1 MKQLL
6 TGSENRLFSA
16 IRIPKKFWFALGL
29 ALLMTLLC
37 STALACRNPN
47 GECTG
52 KAYTY
57 RYTDDQWHQA
67 ECQSCGFTYFAYHE
81 IVQSATCQQP
91 AKCGKCNSSFG
102 GLGTHLLRSYQ
113 AREVTCIDKGWDA
126 YNKCAYC
133 DYSTKPYRE
142 MNALGHDFVEYE
154 GQAPTCTEEGWHPYK
169 VCTRGDLNTY
179 WPIAPLNHDLVQ
191 HEGLDATCTAAGW
204 NAYEDCTRCDYT
216 TFSEAPALGH
226 DFVEYEGKDPTCTE
240 KGWHP
245 YKVCTRG
252 DLNTY
257 WPIAPLNHDLV
268 QHEGLDATCIDA
280 GWNAYEDCTR
290 CDYTTFSEAPA
301 LGHEY
306 VSQTFAPTCTADGYT
321 VSTCARCSE
330 SFTVNEGEKLG
341 HWFGEWQPD
350 GNRHRAD
357 CLRSGCGYT
366 SHTDCN
372 LMDCRL
378 PGKEATVVFQLC
390 PVCGKGSGGAQ
401 LALVENSSVA
411 VMTGRLPAGE
421 AVVRMGE
428 GADGTLLL
436 SVAFETAGRLSQANG
451 QMKITLPAES
461 FQNYGFAL
469 LNAEGAE
476 TPLPVQEKNGQISF
490 LLDFTEPVCLLRL
503 TEKAA

>member
-1 MKQLL
+1 MKQLH
-6 TGSENRLFSA
+6 TGSEARLFSA
-16 IRIPKKFWFALGL
+16 IRIPQKFWFALGL

-57 RYTDDQWHQA
+57 RYTDDQWHQV

-81 IVQSATCQQP
+81 IVRSATCQQP

-102 GLGTHLLRSYQ
+102 GLGTHLLRSYP

-154 GQAPTCTEEGWHPYK
+154 GQAPTCTEE
-169 VCTRGDLNTY
+169 
-179 WPIAPLNHDLVQ
+179 
-191 HEGLDATCTAAGW
+191 
-204 NAYEDCTRCDYT
+204 
-216 TFSEAPALGH
+216 
-226 DFVEYEGKDPTCTE
+226 
-240 KGWHP
+240 GWHP

-350 GNRHRAD
+350 GNRHQAD

-390 PVCGKGSGGAQ
+390 PVCGKRSSGAQ

-411 VMTGRLPAGE
+411 VMTDRLPAGE

-428 GADGTLLL
+428 GADDTLLL

-451 QMKITLPAES
+451 QMKVTLPAES

>member
-1 MKQLL
+1 MKQLH
-6 TGSENRLFSA
+6 TGSEARLFSA
-16 IRIPKKFWFALGL
+16 IRIPQKFWFALGL

-81 IVQSATCQQP
+81 IVRSATCQQP

-102 GLGTHLLRSYQ
+102 GLGTHLLRSYP

-142 MNALGHDFVEYE
+142 
-154 GQAPTCTEEGWHPYK
+154 
-169 VCTRGDLNTY
+169 LN
-179 WPIAPLNHDLVQ
+179 
-191 HEGLDATCTAAGW
+191 
-204 NAYEDCTRCDYT
+204 
-216 TFSEAPALGH
+216 ALGH

-268 QHEGLDATCIDA
+268 QHEGLDATCVDA

-390 PVCGKGSGGAQ
+390 PVCGKRSSGAQ

-411 VMTGRLPAGE
+411 VMTDRLPAGE

-428 GADGTLLL
+428 GADDTLLL

-451 QMKITLPAES
+451 QMKVTLPAES

>member
-1 MKQLL
+1 MKQLH
-6 TGSENRLFSA
+6 TGSEARLFSA
-16 IRIPKKFWFALGL
+16 IRIPQKFWFALGL

-81 IVQSATCQQP
+81 IVRSATCQQP
-91 AKCGKCNSSFG
+91 AKCSKCNSSFG
-102 GLGTHLLRSYQ
+102 GLGTHLLRNYP

-142 MNALGHDFVEYE
+142 LNALGHDFVEYE
-154 GQAPTCTEEGWHPYK
+154 GKAPTCTEE
-169 VCTRGDLNTY
+169 
-179 WPIAPLNHDLVQ
+179 
-191 HEGLDATCTAAGW
+191 
-204 NAYEDCTRCDYT
+204 
-216 TFSEAPALGH
+216 
-226 DFVEYEGKDPTCTE
+226 
-240 KGWHP
+240 GWHP

-390 PVCGKGSGGAQ
+390 PVCGKRSSGAQ
-401 LALVENSSVA
+401 LALVENISVA
-411 VMTGRLPAGE
+411 VMTDRLPAGE

-428 GADGTLLL
+428 GTDDTLLL

-451 QMKITLPAES
+451 QMKVTLPAES

>member
-1 MKQLL
+1 MDPLDREETRMKQLH
-6 TGSENRLFSA
+6 TGSEARLFSA

-102 GLGTHLLRSYQ
+102 GLGSHLLRSYP

-142 MNALGHDFVEYE
+142 
-154 GQAPTCTEEGWHPYK
+154 
-169 VCTRGDLNTY
+169 LN
-179 WPIAPLNHDLVQ
+179 
-191 HEGLDATCTAAGW
+191 
-204 NAYEDCTRCDYT
+204 
-216 TFSEAPALGH
+216 ALGH

-257 WPIAPLNHDLV
+257 WSIAPLNHDLV

-306 VSQTFAPTCTADGYT
+306 VSQTFAPTCTDDGYT

-366 SHTDCN
+366 SHTDCI

-378 PGKEATVVFQLC
+378 PGKEATVAFQFC

-401 LALVENSSVA
+401 LALVENGSVT

-428 GADGTLLL
+428 GADDTLLL

-451 QMKITLPAES
+451 QMKVTLPAES

>member
-1 MKQLL
+1 MDPLDREETKMKQLL

-57 RYTDDQWHQA
+57 RYTDDQWHQV

-81 IVQSATCQQP
+81 IVRSATCQQP

-102 GLGTHLLRSYQ
+102 GLGSHLLRSYP

-191 HEGLDATCTAAGW
+191 HEGLDATC
-204 NAYEDCTRCDYT
+204 
-216 TFSEAPALGH
+216 
-226 DFVEYEGKDPTCTE
+226 
-240 KGWHP
+240 
-245 YKVCTRG
+245 
-252 DLNTY
+252 
-257 WPIAPLNHDLV
+257 
-268 QHEGLDATCIDA
+268 IDA

-306 VSQTFAPTCTADGYT
+306 VAQTFAPTCTADGYT

-390 PVCGKGSGGAQ
+390 PVCGKRSSGAQ

-411 VMTGRLPAGE
+411 VMTDRLPAGE

-428 GADGTLLL
+428 GTDDILLL

-451 QMKITLPAES
+451 QMKVTLPAES

>member
-1 MKQLL
+1 MDPLDREETRMKQLL
-6 TGSENRLFSA
+6 TGSEARLFSA
-16 IRIPKKFWFALGL
+16 IRIPQKFWFALGL

-102 GLGTHLLRSYQ
+102 GLGTHLLRSYP

-142 MNALGHDFVEYE
+142 LNALGHDFVEYE

-191 HEGLDATCTAAGW
+191 HEWLDATCTA
-204 NAYEDCTRCDYT
+204 
-216 TFSEAPALGH
+216 
-226 DFVEYEGKDPTCTE
+226 
-240 KGWHP
+240 
-245 YKVCTRG
+245 
-252 DLNTY
+252 
-257 WPIAPLNHDLV
+257 
-268 QHEGLDATCIDA
+268 A

-366 SHTDCN
+366 SHTDCI

-390 PVCGKGSGGAQ
+390 PVCGKRSSGAQ

-411 VMTGRLPAGE
+411 VMTDRLPAGE

-428 GADGTLLL
+428 GADDTLLL

-451 QMKITLPAES
+451 QMKVTLPAES

>member
-1 MKQLL
+1 MDPLDREETRMKQLL
-6 TGSENRLFSA
+6 TGSEARLFSA
-16 IRIPKKFWFALGL
+16 IRIPQKFWFALGL

-57 RYTDDQWHQA
+57 SYTDDQWHQA

-102 GLGTHLLRSYQ
+102 GLGTHLLRSYP

-179 WPIAPLNHDLVQ
+179 WPIAPLNHNLV
-191 HEGLDATCTAAGW
+191 
-204 NAYEDCTRCDYT
+204 R
-216 TFSEAPALGH
+216 
-226 DFVEYEGKDPTCTE
+226 
-240 KGWHP
+240 
-245 YKVCTRG
+245 
-252 DLNTY
+252 
-257 WPIAPLNHDLV
+257 
-268 QHEGLDATCIDA
+268 HEGLDATCIDA

-390 PVCGKGSGGAQ
+390 PVCGKRSSGAQ
-401 LALVENSSVA
+401 LALVDNSSVA
-411 VMTGRLPAGE
+411 VMTDRLPAGE

-428 GADGTLLL
+428 GADDTLLL

-451 QMKITLPAES
+451 QMKVTLPAES

-503 TEKAA
+503 TDKAAWPRVFYGLPHEKEL

>member
-1 MKQLL
+1 MDPLDREETRMKQLH
-6 TGSENRLFSA
+6 TGSEARLFSA

-102 GLGTHLLRSYQ
+102 GLGTHLLRNYP

-191 HEGLDATCTAAGW
+191 HEGLDATC
-204 NAYEDCTRCDYT
+204 
-216 TFSEAPALGH
+216 
-226 DFVEYEGKDPTCTE
+226 
-240 KGWHP
+240 
-245 YKVCTRG
+245 
-252 DLNTY
+252 
-257 WPIAPLNHDLV
+257 
-268 QHEGLDATCIDA
+268 IDA

-306 VSQTFAPTCTADGYT
+306 VSQTFAPTCTDDGYT

-378 PGKEATVVFQLC
+378 PGTEATVVFQLC
-390 PVCGKGSGGAQ
+390 PVCGKRSSGAQ

-411 VMTGRLPAGE
+411 VMTDRLPAGE

-428 GADGTLLL
+428 GADDTLLL

-451 QMKITLPAES
+451 QMKVTLPAES

>member
-1 MKQLL
+1 MDPLDREETKMKQLL

-57 RYTDDQWHQA
+57 RYTDDQWHQV

-81 IVQSATCQQP
+81 IVRSATCQQP

-102 GLGTHLLRSYQ
+102 GLGSHLLRSYP

-191 HEGLDATCTAAGW
+191 HEGLDATC
-204 NAYEDCTRCDYT
+204 
-216 TFSEAPALGH
+216 
-226 DFVEYEGKDPTCTE
+226 
-240 KGWHP
+240 
-245 YKVCTRG
+245 
-252 DLNTY
+252 
-257 WPIAPLNHDLV
+257 
-268 QHEGLDATCIDA
+268 IDA

-306 VSQTFAPTCTADGYT
+306 VAQTFAPTCTDDGYT

-390 PVCGKGSGGAQ
+390 PVCGKRSSGAQ

-411 VMTGRLPAGE
+411 VMTDRLPAGE

-428 GADGTLLL
+428 GADDTLLL

-451 QMKITLPAES
+451 QMKVTLPAES

>member
-1 MKQLL
+1 MKQLH
-6 TGSENRLFSA
+6 TGSEARLFSA
-16 IRIPKKFWFALGL
+16 IKIPQKFWFALGL

-57 RYTDDQWHQA
+57 RYTDDQWHQV

-81 IVQSATCQQP
+81 IVRSATCQQP

-102 GLGTHLLRSYQ
+102 GLGTHLLRSYP

-191 HEGLDATCTAAGW
+191 HEGLDATC
-204 NAYEDCTRCDYT
+204 
-216 TFSEAPALGH
+216 
-226 DFVEYEGKDPTCTE
+226 
-240 KGWHP
+240 
-245 YKVCTRG
+245 
-252 DLNTY
+252 
-257 WPIAPLNHDLV
+257 
-268 QHEGLDATCIDA
+268 IDA

-306 VSQTFAPTCTADGYT
+306 VSQTFAPTCTDDGYT

-366 SHTDCN
+366 SHTDCI

-390 PVCGKGSGGAQ
+390 PVCGKRSSGAQ
-401 LALVENSSVA
+401 LALVENISVA
-411 VMTGRLPAGE
+411 VMTDRLPAGE

-428 GADGTLLL
+428 GADDTLLL

-451 QMKITLPAES
+451 QMKVTLPAES

>member
-1 MKQLL
+1 MKQLH
-6 TGSENRLFSA
+6 TGSEARLFSA
-16 IRIPKKFWFALGL
+16 IRIPQKFWFALGL

-102 GLGTHLLRSYQ
+102 GLGTHLLRSYP

-154 GQAPTCTEEGWHPYK
+154 GQAPTCTEE
-169 VCTRGDLNTY
+169 
-179 WPIAPLNHDLVQ
+179 
-191 HEGLDATCTAAGW
+191 
-204 NAYEDCTRCDYT
+204 
-216 TFSEAPALGH
+216 
-226 DFVEYEGKDPTCTE
+226 
-240 KGWHP
+240 GWHP

-357 CLRSGCGYT
+357 CLRSGCGYM

-390 PVCGKGSGGAQ
+390 PVCGKRSSGAQ

-411 VMTGRLPAGE
+411 VMTDRLPAGE

-428 GADGTLLL
+428 GADDTLLL

-451 QMKITLPAES
+451 QMKVTLPAES

>member
-1 MKQLL
+1 MDPLDREETRMKQLH
-6 TGSENRLFSA
+6 TGSEARLFSA
-16 IRIPKKFWFALGL
+16 IRIPQKFWFALGL

-102 GLGTHLLRSYQ
+102 GLGTHLLRSYP

-154 GQAPTCTEEGWHPYK
+154 GQAPTCTEE
-169 VCTRGDLNTY
+169 
-179 WPIAPLNHDLVQ
+179 
-191 HEGLDATCTAAGW
+191 
-204 NAYEDCTRCDYT
+204 
-216 TFSEAPALGH
+216 
-226 DFVEYEGKDPTCTE
+226 
-240 KGWHP
+240 GWHP

-390 PVCGKGSGGAQ
+390 PVCGKRSSGAQ
-401 LALVENSSVA
+401 LALVENISVA
-411 VMTGRLPAGE
+411 VMTDRLPAGE

-428 GADGTLLL
+428 GADDTLLL

-451 QMKITLPAES
+451 QMKVTLPAES

>member
-1 MKQLL
+1 MDPLDREETRMKQLH
-6 TGSENRLFSA
+6 TGSEARLFSA
-16 IRIPKKFWFALGL
+16 IRIPQKFWFALGL

-102 GLGTHLLRSYQ
+102 GLGTHLLRSYP

-154 GQAPTCTEEGWHPYK
+154 GQAPTCTEE
-169 VCTRGDLNTY
+169 
-179 WPIAPLNHDLVQ
+179 
-191 HEGLDATCTAAGW
+191 
-204 NAYEDCTRCDYT
+204 
-216 TFSEAPALGH
+216 
-226 DFVEYEGKDPTCTE
+226 
-240 KGWHP
+240 GWHP

-390 PVCGKGSGGAQ
+390 PVCGKRSSGAQ

-411 VMTGRLPAGE
+411 VMTDRLPAGE

-428 GADGTLLL
+428 GADDTLLL

-451 QMKITLPAES
+451 QMKVTLPAES

-490 LLDFTEPVCLLRL
+490 LLDFTEPICLLRL

>member
-1 MKQLL
+1 MKQLH
-6 TGSENRLFSA
+6 TGSEARLFSA
-16 IRIPKKFWFALGL
+16 IRIPQKFWFALGL

-102 GLGTHLLRSYQ
+102 GLGTHLLRNYP

-191 HEGLDATCTAAGW
+191 HEGLDATC
-204 NAYEDCTRCDYT
+204 
-216 TFSEAPALGH
+216 
-226 DFVEYEGKDPTCTE
+226 
-240 KGWHP
+240 
-245 YKVCTRG
+245 
-252 DLNTY
+252 
-257 WPIAPLNHDLV
+257 
-268 QHEGLDATCIDA
+268 IDA
-280 GWNAYEDCTR
+280 GWNAYENCTR

-366 SHTDCN
+366 SHTDCI

-378 PGKEATVVFQLC
+378 PGTEATVVFQLC
-390 PVCGKGSGGAQ
+390 PVCGKRSSGAQ

-411 VMTGRLPAGE
+411 VMTDRLPAGE

-428 GADGTLLL
+428 GADDTLLL

-451 QMKITLPAES
+451 QMKVTLPAES

>member
-1 MKQLL
+1 MKQLH
-6 TGSENRLFSA
+6 TGSEARLFSA
-16 IRIPKKFWFALGL
+16 IRIPQKFWFALGL

-37 STALACRNPN
+37 STALACINPSV
-47 GECTG
+47 ECTG
-52 KAYTY
+52 KTYTY
-57 RYTDDQWHQA
+57 RYTDDQWHQI

-102 GLGTHLLRSYQ
+102 GLGTHLLRSYP

-179 WPIAPLNHDLVQ
+179 WPIAPLNHNLV
-191 HEGLDATCTAAGW
+191 
-204 NAYEDCTRCDYT
+204 R
-216 TFSEAPALGH
+216 
-226 DFVEYEGKDPTCTE
+226 
-240 KGWHP
+240 
-245 YKVCTRG
+245 
-252 DLNTY
+252 
-257 WPIAPLNHDLV
+257 
-268 QHEGLDATCIDA
+268 HEGLDATCIDA

-390 PVCGKGSGGAQ
+390 PVCGKRSSGAQ
-401 LALVENSSVA
+401 LALVDNSSVA
-411 VMTGRLPAGE
+411 VMTDRLPAGE

-428 GADGTLLL
+428 GADDTLLL

-451 QMKITLPAES
+451 QMKVTLPAES

>member
-1 MKQLL
+1 MKQLH
-6 TGSENRLFSA
+6 TGSEARLFSA
-16 IRIPKKFWFALGL
+16 IRIPQKFWFALGL

-52 KAYTY
+52 KTYTY
-57 RYTDDQWHQA
+57 RYTDDQWHQV

-81 IVQSATCQQP
+81 IVRSATCQQP

-102 GLGTHLLRSYQ
+102 GLGTHLLRSYP

-179 WPIAPLNHDLVQ
+179 W
-191 HEGLDATCTAAGW
+191 
-204 NAYEDCTRCDYT
+204 
-216 TFSEAPALGH
+216 S
-226 DFVEYEGKDPTCTE
+226 
-240 KGWHP
+240 
-245 YKVCTRG
+245 
-252 DLNTY
+252 
-257 WPIAPLNHDLV
+257 IAPLNHDLV

-306 VSQTFAPTCTADGYT
+306 VSQTFAPTCTAD
-321 VSTCARCSE
+321 
-330 SFTVNEGEKLG
+330 
-341 HWFGEWQPD
+341 
-350 GNRHRAD
+350 
-357 CLRSGCGYT
+357 
-366 SHTDCN
+366 SHTDCI

-378 PGKEATVVFQLC
+378 PGKEATVAFQFC

-411 VMTGRLPAGE
+411 VMTDRLPAGE

-428 GADGTLLL
+428 GADDTLLL

-451 QMKITLPAES
+451 QMKVTLPAES

>member
-1 MKQLL
+1 MKQLH
-6 TGSENRLFSA
+6 TGSEARLFSA
-16 IRIPKKFWFALGL
+16 IRIPQKFWFALGL

-57 RYTDDQWHQA
+57 RYTDDQWHQV

-81 IVQSATCQQP
+81 IVRSATCQQP

-102 GLGTHLLRSYQ
+102 GLGTHLLRSYP

-191 HEGLDATCTAAGW
+191 HEGLDATC
-204 NAYEDCTRCDYT
+204 
-216 TFSEAPALGH
+216 
-226 DFVEYEGKDPTCTE
+226 
-240 KGWHP
+240 
-245 YKVCTRG
+245 
-252 DLNTY
+252 
-257 WPIAPLNHDLV
+257 
-268 QHEGLDATCIDA
+268 IDA

-290 CDYTTFSEAPA
+290 CDYTTFSEDPA

-366 SHTDCN
+366 SHTDCI

-390 PVCGKGSGGAQ
+390 PVCGKRSSGAQ

-411 VMTGRLPAGE
+411 VMTDRLPAGE

-451 QMKITLPAES
+451 QMKVTLPAES
-461 FQNYGFAL
+461 FQNYGLAL

>member
-1 MKQLL
+1 MKQLH
-6 TGSENRLFSA
+6 TGSEARLFSA

-67 ECQSCGFTYFAYHE
+67 ECQSCGFTYFTYHE

-102 GLGTHLLRSYQ
+102 GLGTHLLRNYP

-191 HEGLDATCTAAGW
+191 HEGLDATC
-204 NAYEDCTRCDYT
+204 
-216 TFSEAPALGH
+216 
-226 DFVEYEGKDPTCTE
+226 
-240 KGWHP
+240 
-245 YKVCTRG
+245 
-252 DLNTY
+252 
-257 WPIAPLNHDLV
+257 
-268 QHEGLDATCIDA
+268 IDA

-306 VSQTFAPTCTADGYT
+306 VAQTFAPTCTADGYT

-366 SHTDCN
+366 SHTDFI
-372 LMDCRL
+372 LMDCRF

-390 PVCGKGSGGAQ
+390 PVCGKRSSGAQ

-411 VMTGRLPAGE
+411 VMTDRLPAGE

-428 GADGTLLL
+428 GADDTLLL

-451 QMKITLPAES
+451 QMKVTLPAES

>member
-1 MKQLL
+1 MKQLH
-6 TGSENRLFSA
+6 TGSEARLFSA
-16 IRIPKKFWFALGL
+16 IRIPQKFWFALGL

-102 GLGTHLLRSYQ
+102 GLGTHLLRSYP

-154 GQAPTCTEEGWHPYK
+154 GQAPTCTEE
-169 VCTRGDLNTY
+169 
-179 WPIAPLNHDLVQ
+179 
-191 HEGLDATCTAAGW
+191 
-204 NAYEDCTRCDYT
+204 
-216 TFSEAPALGH
+216 
-226 DFVEYEGKDPTCTE
+226 
-240 KGWHP
+240 GWHP

-390 PVCGKGSGGAQ
+390 PVCGKRSSGAQ
-401 LALVENSSVA
+401 LALVENISVA
-411 VMTGRLPAGE
+411 VMTDRLPAGE

-428 GADGTLLL
+428 GADDTLLL

-451 QMKITLPAES
+451 QMKVTLPAES

>member
-1 MKQLL
+1 MDLLDREETRMKQLL
-6 TGSENRLFSA
+6 TGSEARLFSA
-16 IRIPKKFWFALGL
+16 IRIPQKFWFALGL

-102 GLGTHLLRSYQ
+102 GLGTHLLRSYP

-191 HEGLDATCTAAGW
+191 HEGLDATC
-204 NAYEDCTRCDYT
+204 
-216 TFSEAPALGH
+216 
-226 DFVEYEGKDPTCTE
+226 
-240 KGWHP
+240 
-245 YKVCTRG
+245 
-252 DLNTY
+252 
-257 WPIAPLNHDLV
+257 
-268 QHEGLDATCIDA
+268 IDA

-306 VSQTFAPTCTADGYT
+306 VSQTFAPTCTDDGYT

-366 SHTDCN
+366 SHTDCI

-390 PVCGKGSGGAQ
+390 PVCGKRSSGAQ

-411 VMTGRLPAGE
+411 VMTDRLPAGE

-428 GADGTLLL
+428 GADDTLLL

-451 QMKITLPAES
+451 QMKVTLPAES

>member
-1 MKQLL
+1 MKQLH
-6 TGSENRLFSA
+6 TGSEARLFSA
-16 IRIPKKFWFALGL
+16 IRIPQKFWFALGL
-29 ALLMTLLC
+29 ALLMALLC

-102 GLGTHLLRSYQ
+102 GLGTHLLRSYP

-154 GQAPTCTEEGWHPYK
+154 GQAPTCTEE
-169 VCTRGDLNTY
+169 
-179 WPIAPLNHDLVQ
+179 
-191 HEGLDATCTAAGW
+191 
-204 NAYEDCTRCDYT
+204 
-216 TFSEAPALGH
+216 
-226 DFVEYEGKDPTCTE
+226 
-240 KGWHP
+240 GWHP

-366 SHTDCN
+366 SHTDCI

-390 PVCGKGSGGAQ
+390 PVCGKRSSGAQ

-411 VMTGRLPAGE
+411 VMTDRLPAGE
-421 AVVRMGE
+421 AVIRMGE
-428 GADGTLLL
+428 GTDDTLLL

-451 QMKITLPAES
+451 QMKVTLPAES

-476 TPLPVQEKNGQISF
+476 TPLPVQEKNGQLSF

>member
-1 MKQLL
+1 MDPLDREETRMKQLH
-6 TGSENRLFSA
+6 TGSEARLFSA
-16 IRIPKKFWFALGL
+16 IRIPQKFWFALGL

-102 GLGTHLLRSYQ
+102 GLGTHLLRSYP

-191 HEGLDATCTAAGW
+191 HEGLDATC
-204 NAYEDCTRCDYT
+204 
-216 TFSEAPALGH
+216 
-226 DFVEYEGKDPTCTE
+226 
-240 KGWHP
+240 
-245 YKVCTRG
+245 
-252 DLNTY
+252 
-257 WPIAPLNHDLV
+257 
-268 QHEGLDATCIDA
+268 IDA

-306 VSQTFAPTCTADGYT
+306 VSQTFAPTCTDDGYT

-366 SHTDCN
+366 SHTDCI

-390 PVCGKGSGGAQ
+390 PVCGKRSSGAQ

-411 VMTGRLPAGE
+411 VMTDRLPAGE

-428 GADGTLLL
+428 GADDTLLL
-436 SVAFETAGRLSQANG
+436 SVAFETAGRLSQASG
-451 QMKITLPAES
+451 QMKVTLPAES

>member
-1 MKQLL
+1 MDPLDREETRMKQLH
-6 TGSENRLFSA
+6 TGSEARLFSA
-16 IRIPKKFWFALGL
+16 IRIPQKFWFALGL

-102 GLGTHLLRSYQ
+102 GLGTHLLRSYP

-179 WPIAPLNHDLVQ
+179 WSIAPLNHDLVQ
-191 HEGLDATCTAAGW
+191 HKGLDATCTA
-204 NAYEDCTRCDYT
+204 
-216 TFSEAPALGH
+216 
-226 DFVEYEGKDPTCTE
+226 
-240 KGWHP
+240 
-245 YKVCTRG
+245 
-252 DLNTY
+252 
-257 WPIAPLNHDLV
+257 
-268 QHEGLDATCIDA
+268 A

-366 SHTDCN
+366 SHTDCI

-378 PGKEATVVFQLC
+378 PGKEATVAFQLC
-390 PVCGKGSGGAQ
+390 PVCGKRSSGAQ
-401 LALVENSSVA
+401 LALVANISVA
-411 VMTGRLPAGE
+411 VMTDRLPAGE

-428 GADGTLLL
+428 GADDTLLL

-451 QMKITLPAES
+451 QMKVTLPAES

>member
-52 KAYTY
+52 KTYTY
-57 RYTDDQWHQA
+57 RYTDDQWHQV

-81 IVQSATCQQP
+81 IVRSATCQQP

-102 GLGTHLLRSYQ
+102 GLGTHLLRSYP

-154 GQAPTCTEEGWHPYK
+154 GLAPTCAEEGWDPYK
-169 VCTRGDLNTY
+169 VCTRG
-179 WPIAPLNHDLVQ
+179 
-191 HEGLDATCTAAGW
+191 GLSA
-204 NAYEDCTRCDYT
+204 
-216 TFSEAPALGH
+216 
-226 DFVEYEGKDPTCTE
+226 
-240 KGWHP
+240 
-245 YKVCTRG
+245 
-252 DLNTY
+252 Y

-306 VSQTFAPTCTADGYT
+306 VSQTFAPTCTDDGYT

-350 GNRHRAD
+350 GNRPRED

-372 LMDCRL
+372 LMDGRL

-390 PVCGKGSGGAQ
+390 PVCGKRSSGAQ

-411 VMTGRLPAGE
+411 VMTDRLPAGE

-428 GADGTLLL
+428 EADDTLLL

-451 QMKITLPAES
+451 QMKVTLPAES

>member
-1 MKQLL
+1 MDPLDREETRMKQLH
-6 TGSENRLFSA
+6 TGSEARLFSA
-16 IRIPKKFWFALGL
+16 IRIPQKFWFALGL

-81 IVQSATCQQP
+81 IVRSATCQQP

-102 GLGTHLLRSYQ
+102 GLGTHLLRSYP

-142 MNALGHDFVEYE
+142 
-154 GQAPTCTEEGWHPYK
+154 
-169 VCTRGDLNTY
+169 LN
-179 WPIAPLNHDLVQ
+179 
-191 HEGLDATCTAAGW
+191 
-204 NAYEDCTRCDYT
+204 
-216 TFSEAPALGH
+216 ALGH

-290 CDYTTFSEAPA
+290 CDYTTFSEEPA

-306 VSQTFAPTCTADGYT
+306 VSQTFASTCTDDGYT

-366 SHTDCN
+366 SHTDCI

-390 PVCGKGSGGAQ
+390 PVCGKRSSGAQ
-401 LALVENSSVA
+401 LALVENISVA
-411 VMTGRLPAGE
+411 VMTDRLPAGE

-428 GADGTLLL
+428 GADDTLLL

-451 QMKITLPAES
+451 QMKVTLPAES

>member
-1 MKQLL
+1 MDPLDREETRMKQLH
-6 TGSENRLFSA
+6 TGSEARLFSA
-16 IRIPKKFWFALGL
+16 IRIPQKFWFALGL

-37 STALACRNPN
+37 STALACHNPN

-52 KAYTY
+52 KTYTY
-57 RYTDDQWHQA
+57 RYTDDQWHQV

-81 IVQSATCQQP
+81 IVRSATCQQP

-102 GLGTHLLRSYQ
+102 GLGSHLLRSYP

-154 GQAPTCTEEGWHPYK
+154 GQAPTCTEE
-169 VCTRGDLNTY
+169 
-179 WPIAPLNHDLVQ
+179 
-191 HEGLDATCTAAGW
+191 
-204 NAYEDCTRCDYT
+204 
-216 TFSEAPALGH
+216 
-226 DFVEYEGKDPTCTE
+226 
-240 KGWHP
+240 GWHP

-366 SHTDCN
+366 SHTDCI

-390 PVCGKGSGGAQ
+390 PVCGKRSSGAQ

-411 VMTGRLPAGE
+411 VMTDRLPAGE

-428 GADGTLLL
+428 GADDTLLL

-451 QMKITLPAES
+451 QMKVTLPAES

>member
-1 MKQLL
+1 MKQLH
-6 TGSENRLFSA
+6 TGSEARLFSA
-16 IRIPKKFWFALGL
+16 IRIPQKFWFALGL

-102 GLGTHLLRSYQ
+102 GLGTHLLRSYP

-191 HEGLDATCTAAGW
+191 HEGLDATC
-204 NAYEDCTRCDYT
+204 
-216 TFSEAPALGH
+216 
-226 DFVEYEGKDPTCTE
+226 
-240 KGWHP
+240 
-245 YKVCTRG
+245 
-252 DLNTY
+252 
-257 WPIAPLNHDLV
+257 
-268 QHEGLDATCIDA
+268 IDA

-290 CDYTTFSEAPA
+290 CDYTTFSEEPA

-306 VSQTFAPTCTADGYT
+306 VSQTFAPTCTDDGYT
-321 VSTCARCSE
+321 VSICARCSE

-366 SHTDCN
+366 SHTDCI

-390 PVCGKGSGGAQ
+390 PVCGKRSSGAQ
-401 LALVENSSVA
+401 LALVENISVA
-411 VMTGRLPAGE
+411 VMTDRLPAGE

-428 GADGTLLL
+428 GADDTLLL

-451 QMKITLPAES
+451 QMKVTLPAES

>member
-1 MKQLL
+1 MKQLH
-6 TGSENRLFSA
+6 TGSEARLFSA
-16 IRIPKKFWFALGL
+16 IRIPQKFWFALGL

-57 RYTDDQWHQA
+57 RYTDDQWHQV

-81 IVQSATCQQP
+81 IVRSATCQQP

-102 GLGTHLLRSYQ
+102 GLGSHLLRNYP
-113 AREVTCIDKGWDA
+113 AREATCIDKGWDA

-154 GQAPTCTEEGWHPYK
+154 GQAPTCTEE
-169 VCTRGDLNTY
+169 
-179 WPIAPLNHDLVQ
+179 
-191 HEGLDATCTAAGW
+191 
-204 NAYEDCTRCDYT
+204 
-216 TFSEAPALGH
+216 
-226 DFVEYEGKDPTCTE
+226 
-240 KGWHP
+240 GWHP

-366 SHTDCN
+366 SHTDCI

-390 PVCGKGSGGAQ
+390 PVCGKRSSGAQ
-401 LALVENSSVA
+401 LALVENISVA
-411 VMTGRLPAGE
+411 VMTDRLPAGE

-428 GADGTLLL
+428 GADDTLLL

-451 QMKITLPAES
+451 QMKVTLPAES

>member
-1 MKQLL
+1 MDPLDREETRMKQLH
-6 TGSENRLFSA
+6 TGSEARLFSA
-16 IRIPKKFWFALGL
+16 IRIPQKFWFALGL

-37 STALACRNPN
+37 STALACRNPS

-57 RYTDDQWHQA
+57 RYTDDQWHQV

-81 IVQSATCQQP
+81 IVRSATCQQP

-102 GLGTHLLRSYQ
+102 GLGTHLLRSYP

-154 GQAPTCTEEGWHPYK
+154 GQA
-169 VCTRGDLNTY
+169 
-179 WPIAPLNHDLVQ
+179 
-191 HEGLDATCTAAGW
+191 
-204 NAYEDCTRCDYT
+204 
-216 TFSEAPALGH
+216 
-226 DFVEYEGKDPTCTE
+226 PTCTE

-390 PVCGKGSGGAQ
+390 PVCGKRSSGAQ

-411 VMTGRLPAGE
+411 VMTDRLPAGE

-428 GADGTLLL
+428 GADDTLLL

-451 QMKITLPAES
+451 QMKVTLPAES

-476 TPLPVQEKNGQISF
+476 TPLPVQEKKGQISF

>member
-1 MKQLL
+1 MKQLH
-6 TGSENRLFSA
+6 TGSEARLFSA
-16 IRIPKKFWFALGL
+16 IRIPQKFWFALGL

-102 GLGTHLLRSYQ
+102 GLGTHLLRSYP

-191 HEGLDATCTAAGW
+191 HEGLDATC
-204 NAYEDCTRCDYT
+204 
-216 TFSEAPALGH
+216 
-226 DFVEYEGKDPTCTE
+226 
-240 KGWHP
+240 
-245 YKVCTRG
+245 
-252 DLNTY
+252 
-257 WPIAPLNHDLV
+257 
-268 QHEGLDATCIDA
+268 IDA

-306 VSQTFAPTCTADGYT
+306 VSQTFAPTCTDDGYT

-330 SFTVNEGEKLG
+330 SFTANEGEKLG

-366 SHTDCN
+366 SHTDCI

-390 PVCGKGSGGAQ
+390 PVCGKRSSGAQ

-411 VMTGRLPAGE
+411 VMTDRLPAGE

-428 GADGTLLL
+428 GADDTLLL

-451 QMKITLPAES
+451 QMKVTLPAES

>member
-1 MKQLL
+1 MDPLDREETRMKQLH
-6 TGSENRLFSA
+6 TGSEARLFSA
-16 IRIPKKFWFALGL
+16 IRIPQKFWFALGL

-57 RYTDDQWHQA
+57 RYTDDQWHQV

-81 IVQSATCQQP
+81 IVRSATCQQP

-102 GLGTHLLRSYQ
+102 GLGSHLLRSYP

-154 GQAPTCTEEGWHPYK
+154 GQAPTCTEE
-169 VCTRGDLNTY
+169 
-179 WPIAPLNHDLVQ
+179 
-191 HEGLDATCTAAGW
+191 
-204 NAYEDCTRCDYT
+204 
-216 TFSEAPALGH
+216 
-226 DFVEYEGKDPTCTE
+226 
-240 KGWHP
+240 GWHP

-390 PVCGKGSGGAQ
+390 PVCGKRSSGAQ

-411 VMTGRLPAGE
+411 VMTDRLPAGE

-428 GADGTLLL
+428 GADDTLLL

-451 QMKITLPAES
+451 QMKVTLPAES

>member
-1 MKQLL
+1 MKQLH
-6 TGSENRLFSA
+6 TGSEARLFSA
-16 IRIPKKFWFALGL
+16 IRIPQKFWFALGL

-81 IVQSATCQQP
+81 IVRSATCQQP

-102 GLGTHLLRSYQ
+102 GLGTHLLRSYP

-179 WPIAPLNHDLVQ
+179 W
-191 HEGLDATCTAAGW
+191 
-204 NAYEDCTRCDYT
+204 
-216 TFSEAPALGH
+216 S
-226 DFVEYEGKDPTCTE
+226 
-240 KGWHP
+240 
-245 YKVCTRG
+245 
-252 DLNTY
+252 
-257 WPIAPLNHDLV
+257 IAPLNHDLV

-306 VSQTFAPTCTADGYT
+306 VAQTFAPTCTADGYT

-390 PVCGKGSGGAQ
+390 PVCGKRSSGAQ

-411 VMTGRLPAGE
+411 VMTDRLPAGE

-428 GADGTLLL
+428 GADDTLLL

-451 QMKITLPAES
+451 QMKVTLPAES

>member
-1 MKQLL
+1 MDPLDREETRMKQLH
-6 TGSENRLFSA
+6 TGSEARLFSA

-81 IVQSATCQQP
+81 IVRSATCQQP

-102 GLGTHLLRSYQ
+102 GLGSHLLRSYP

-191 HEGLDATCTAAGW
+191 HEGLDATC
-204 NAYEDCTRCDYT
+204 
-216 TFSEAPALGH
+216 
-226 DFVEYEGKDPTCTE
+226 
-240 KGWHP
+240 
-245 YKVCTRG
+245 
-252 DLNTY
+252 
-257 WPIAPLNHDLV
+257 
-268 QHEGLDATCIDA
+268 IDA

-306 VSQTFAPTCTADGYT
+306 VAQTFAPTCTADGYT

-330 SFTVNEGEKLG
+330 IFTVNEGEKLG

-366 SHTDCN
+366 SHTDCI

-390 PVCGKGSGGAQ
+390 PVCGKRSSGAQ
-401 LALVENSSVA
+401 LALVENISVA
-411 VMTGRLPAGE
+411 VMTDRLPAGE

-428 GADGTLLL
+428 GADDTLLL

-451 QMKITLPAES
+451 QMKVTLSAES

>member
-1 MKQLL
+1 MKQLH
-6 TGSENRLFSA
+6 TGSEARLFSA
-16 IRIPKKFWFALGL
+16 IRIPQKFWFALGL

-57 RYTDDQWHQA
+57 RYTDDQWHQV

-102 GLGTHLLRSYQ
+102 GLGSHLLRSYP

-191 HEGLDATCTAAGW
+191 HEGLDATC
-204 NAYEDCTRCDYT
+204 
-216 TFSEAPALGH
+216 
-226 DFVEYEGKDPTCTE
+226 
-240 KGWHP
+240 
-245 YKVCTRG
+245 
-252 DLNTY
+252 
-257 WPIAPLNHDLV
+257 
-268 QHEGLDATCIDA
+268 IDA

-306 VSQTFAPTCTADGYT
+306 VAQTFAPTCTADGYT

-366 SHTDCN
+366 SHTDCI

-390 PVCGKGSGGAQ
+390 PVCGKRSSGAQ
-401 LALVENSSVA
+401 LALVENVSVA
-411 VMTGRLPAGE
+411 VMTDRLPAGE

-428 GADGTLLL
+428 GADDTLLL

-451 QMKITLPAES
+451 QMKVTLPAES

>member
-1 MKQLL
+1 MDPLDREETRMKQLH
-6 TGSENRLFSA
+6 TGSEARLFSA
-16 IRIPKKFWFALGL
+16 IRIPQKFWFALGL

-57 RYTDDQWHQA
+57 RYTDDQWHQV

-81 IVQSATCQQP
+81 IVRSATCQQP

-102 GLGTHLLRSYQ
+102 GLGTHLLRSYP

-154 GQAPTCTEEGWHPYK
+154 GQAPTCTEE
-169 VCTRGDLNTY
+169 
-179 WPIAPLNHDLVQ
+179 
-191 HEGLDATCTAAGW
+191 
-204 NAYEDCTRCDYT
+204 
-216 TFSEAPALGH
+216 
-226 DFVEYEGKDPTCTE
+226 
-240 KGWHP
+240 GWHP

-390 PVCGKGSGGAQ
+390 PVCGKRSSGAQ

-411 VMTGRLPAGE
+411 VMTDRLPAGE

-428 GADGTLLL
+428 GADDTLLL
-436 SVAFETAGRLSQANG
+436 SVAFETAGRLSQATG
-451 QMKITLPAES
+451 QMKVTLPAES

>member
-1 MKQLL
+1 MKQLH
-6 TGSENRLFSA
+6 TGSEARLFSA
-16 IRIPKKFWFALGL
+16 IRIPQKFWFALGL

-57 RYTDDQWHQA
+57 RYTDDQWHQV

-81 IVQSATCQQP
+81 IVRSATCQQP

-102 GLGTHLLRSYQ
+102 GLGSHLLRSYP

-191 HEGLDATCTAAGW
+191 HEGLDATC
-204 NAYEDCTRCDYT
+204 
-216 TFSEAPALGH
+216 
-226 DFVEYEGKDPTCTE
+226 
-240 KGWHP
+240 
-245 YKVCTRG
+245 
-252 DLNTY
+252 
-257 WPIAPLNHDLV
+257 
-268 QHEGLDATCIDA
+268 IDA

-290 CDYTTFSEAPA
+290 CDYTTFSEDPA

-390 PVCGKGSGGAQ
+390 PVCGKRSSGAQ
-401 LALVENSSVA
+401 LALVENISVA
-411 VMTGRLPAGE
+411 VMTDRLPAGE

-428 GADGTLLL
+428 GADDTLLL

-451 QMKITLPAES
+451 QMKVTLPAES

>member
-1 MKQLL
+1 MDPLDREETRMKQLH
-6 TGSENRLFSA
+6 TGSEARLFSA
-16 IRIPKKFWFALGL
+16 IRIPQKFWFALGL

-57 RYTDDQWHQA
+57 RYTDDQWHQV

-81 IVQSATCQQP
+81 IVRSATCQQP

-102 GLGTHLLRSYQ
+102 GLGSHLLRSYP

-191 HEGLDATCTAAGW
+191 HEGLDATC
-204 NAYEDCTRCDYT
+204 
-216 TFSEAPALGH
+216 
-226 DFVEYEGKDPTCTE
+226 
-240 KGWHP
+240 
-245 YKVCTRG
+245 
-252 DLNTY
+252 
-257 WPIAPLNHDLV
+257 
-268 QHEGLDATCIDA
+268 IDA

-306 VSQTFAPTCTADGYT
+306 VAQTFAPTCTADGYT

-366 SHTDCN
+366 SHTDCI

-390 PVCGKGSGGAQ
+390 PVCGKRSSGAQ
-401 LALVENSSVA
+401 LALVENISVA
-411 VMTGRLPAGE
+411 VMTDRLPAGE

-428 GADGTLLL
+428 GADDTLLL

-451 QMKITLPAES
+451 QMKVTLPAES

>member
-1 MKQLL
+1 MKQLH
-6 TGSENRLFSA
+6 TGSEARLFSA
-16 IRIPKKFWFALGL
+16 IRIPQKFWFALGL

-57 RYTDDQWHQA
+57 RYTDDQWHQV

-81 IVQSATCQQP
+81 IVRSATCQQP

-102 GLGTHLLRSYQ
+102 GLGTHLLRSYP

-191 HEGLDATCTAAGW
+191 HEGLDATC
-204 NAYEDCTRCDYT
+204 
-216 TFSEAPALGH
+216 
-226 DFVEYEGKDPTCTE
+226 
-240 KGWHP
+240 
-245 YKVCTRG
+245 
-252 DLNTY
+252 
-257 WPIAPLNHDLV
+257 
-268 QHEGLDATCIDA
+268 IDA

-306 VSQTFAPTCTADGYT
+306 VAQTFAPTCTADGYT

-366 SHTDCN
+366 SHTDCI

-390 PVCGKGSGGAQ
+390 PVCGKRSSGAQ

-411 VMTGRLPAGE
+411 VMTDRLPAGE

-428 GADGTLLL
+428 GADDTLLL

-451 QMKITLPAES
+451 QMKVTLPAES

>member
-1 MKQLL
+1 MKQLH
-6 TGSENRLFSA
+6 TGSEARLFSA
-16 IRIPKKFWFALGL
+16 IRIPQKFWFALGL

-57 RYTDDQWHQA
+57 RYTDDQWHQV

-81 IVQSATCQQP
+81 IVRSATCQQP

-102 GLGTHLLRSYQ
+102 GLGTHLLRNYP

-191 HEGLDATCTAAGW
+191 HEGLDATC
-204 NAYEDCTRCDYT
+204 
-216 TFSEAPALGH
+216 
-226 DFVEYEGKDPTCTE
+226 
-240 KGWHP
+240 
-245 YKVCTRG
+245 
-252 DLNTY
+252 
-257 WPIAPLNHDLV
+257 
-268 QHEGLDATCIDA
+268 IDA

-306 VSQTFAPTCTADGYT
+306 VAQTFAPTCTADGYT

-366 SHTDCN
+366 SHTDCI

-390 PVCGKGSGGAQ
+390 PVCGKRSSGAQ

-411 VMTGRLPAGE
+411 VMTDRLPAGE

-428 GADGTLLL
+428 GADDTLLL

-451 QMKITLPAES
+451 QMKVTLPAES